1 MTRSMTGFGRGEYK
15 SEKQDFLIEIK
26 TVNHRYSDLFLKLPR
41 QLSFLEDKVR
51 ETISKSI
58 SRGKIDVY
66 VSYDEHGDD
75 SRSVQ
80 IDEPLAKAYIK
91 SIETLRDNFNLRDDI
106 SVSLVA
112 RFPDVLKIE
121 KTEVDEDETWQGFK
135 KALDAAL
142 DSLVKMREVEG
153 EGLKKDMVERASYI
167 KSIVK
172 IIEDYSPQVVR
183 DYKQKLENRLKE
195 LLDQQVVDESRIAME
210 VAIFADR
217 CSINEELVRLN
228 SHIKQFKQTLD
239 MDQPVGRKLDFL
251 VQEMNREINTIGS
264 KANDIEIAKHVVE
277 IKSEIEKIREQVQNI
292 E

>member
-75 SRSVQ
+75 SRIVQ
-80 IDEPLAKAYIK
+80 LDEPLAKAYIK

-153 EGLKKDMVERASYI
+153 EGLKKDMIERASYI

-239 MDQPVGRKLDFL
+239 MDQPVGRKLDFI

>member
-142 DSLVKMREVEG
+142 ESLVKMREVEG

-167 KSIVK
+167 KGIVK

>member
-135 KALDAAL
+135 KALDVAL
-142 DSLVKMREVEG
+142 ESLVKMREVEG

-167 KSIVK
+167 KGIVK

-264 KANDIEIAKHVVE
+264 KANDIEMAKHVVE

>member
-142 DSLVKMREVEG
+142 ESLVKMREVEG